1 MPQQQQ
7 QQQYAGY
14 ALPSGGA
21 AAESESESEWSE
33 VDPEAAVQ
41 EDDIFGDAV
50 PGEEEELLGVDMDED
65 EFEAELKMQMA
76 EMEVEQEEQE
86 EDQDETRGA
95 PMSLNDYAR
104 GVAGLSDEDT
114 STSEDSDD
122 D

>member
-1 MPQQQQ
+1 
-7 QQQYAGY
+7 
-14 ALPSGGA
+14 
-21 AAESESESEWSE
+21 
-33 VDPEAAVQ
+33 
-41 EDDIFGDAV
+41 V
-50 PGEEEELLGVDMDED
+50 PGDEEELLGVDMDED

-76 EMEVEQEEQE
+76 EMEQE
-86 EDQDETRGA
+86 EDQEADQEETRGG